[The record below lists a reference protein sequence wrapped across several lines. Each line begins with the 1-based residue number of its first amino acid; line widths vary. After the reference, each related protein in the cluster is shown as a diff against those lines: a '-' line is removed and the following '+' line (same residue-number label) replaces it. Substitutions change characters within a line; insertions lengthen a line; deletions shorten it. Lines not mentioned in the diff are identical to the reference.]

1 MSASPASPGIVA
13 TLAHALIA
21 LGGVVIGLF
30 GSVGRLAGFAA
41 TVLARLFRP
50 PFYPAQLA
58 EQMLVIGWFSLPV
71 VGLTAIF
78 TGSALAQ
85 QIYIGGSR
93 FNAASTVPAV
103 TVIGIVR
110 ELGPVLGG
118 LMVAGRV
125 ASAMAAEIGTMR
137 VTEQIDALTTLRTD
151 PYRYLVLP
159 RVIAAVLVMPLLVLV
174 SNALG
179 VMGGWLLATFRLDFN
194 SAAYLNTTAQYLKV
208 DDVVSSMV
216 KAGVFG
222 FFIAL
227 MGCYHGYHSSGGA
240 AGVGRATTNAVVSAF
255 ILILLSNLIITVIVF
270 GS

>member
-1 MSASPASPGIVA
+1 MLIARRA
-13 TLAHALIA
+13 ALIA
-21 LGGVVIGLF
+21 LGSVVIALF
-30 GSVGRLAGFAA
+30 ASIGRLTRFAA
-41 TVLARLFRP
+41 TALARMVQP
-50 PFYPAQLA
+50 PWYPAQLA
-58 EQMLVIGWFSLPV
+58 QQMLVIGWLSLPV

-85 QIYIGGSR
+85 QIFIGGSR

-103 TVIGIVR
+103 TVIGVVR

-125 ASAMAAEIGTMR
+125 ASAMAAELGTMR
-137 VTEQIDALTTLRTD
+137 VTEQIDALVTLRTD
-151 PYRYLVLP
+151 PFRWLVAP
-159 RVIAAVLVMPLLVLV
+159 RILAAVLVMPFLVLV

-179 VMGGWLLATFRLDFN
+179 VMGGWLLATQRLGFN
-194 SAAYLNTTAQYLKV
+194 SAQYLATTQRYLEV
-208 DDVVSSMV
+208 DDVVSSLV

-227 MGCYHGYHSSGGA
+227 MGCYHGYHSGGGA
-240 AGVGRATTNAVVSAF
+240 AGVGRATTNAVVSSF